1 MGTVGASK
9 PLLFKA
15 AGASIHTFLQH
26 FLKFQ
31 KEKKLVFFKGKKDL
45 STHASKFLTLP
56 LGLWGN

>member
-31 KEKKLVFFKGKKDL
+31 KEKKLVFLKEKRILAPMLQNF
-45 STHASKFLTLP
+45 
-56 LGLWGN
+56 